1 MVWSRG
7 CGLSIGGATDN
18 TSGPEQPAVLHP
30 AVLDKV
36 PYKVQNSVIRYHNCG
51 IDVQT
56 GADNYRTWRGQIG
69 NYGLDNYRQKWSC
82 GMQRLCEG
90 YFSVLLNAA
99 KPVLFKKLSTNRPPT
114 MYFLL
119 NKLSTMCLS
128 LLLTCVLVFVDQT
141 PDVFRVSITL

>member
-1 MVWSRG
+1 
-7 CGLSIGGATDN
+7 
-18 TSGPEQPAVLHP
+18 
-30 AVLDKV
+30 
-36 PYKVQNSVIRYHNCG
+36 
-51 IDVQT
+51 
-56 GADNYRTWRGQIG
+56 
-69 NYGLDNYRQKWSC
+69 
-82 GMQRLCEG
+82 MQRLCEG